1 MTHILYQGTYSIE
14 TYLEG
19 KDTYYSRKT
28 NLLMKKK
35 RPGSCGPLSCRA
47 TCCCLSAAVWCKT
60 ENIFYIREHTL
71 SCRATCCCLSAA
83 VWCKTR
89 GRRRR
94 GKEGGDGGVGEGKGR
109 GGGGEGGGNFRQMS
123 KKTNGTSE
131 EVKET

>member
-1 MTHILYQGTYSIE
+1 
-14 TYLEG
+14 
-19 KDTYYSRKT
+19 
-28 NLLMKKK
+28 
-35 RPGSCGPLSCRA
+35 
-47 TCCCLSAAVWCKT
+47 VWCKT